1 MSSSGPTIAQA
12 EVVGMVL
19 PITAT
24 VVTSF
29 RLFVRTQQRRL
40 WLDDAWAALAML
52 FDIGS
57 LVVFWLYLHDYARY
71 PQSSRVALY
80 YMCIPLTNQHPPSML
95 KNIYRNTQFFYALV
109 WLSRISILFT
119 VIRLTFPGPLR
130 RWLICTAIAFMVTWM
145 VLGAQIFWTCEAEPS
160 WKSQPRPQ
168 CDLGRNVAIT
178 LIITDVIGDSILILA
193 PFRLIYKIKLT
204 AAQKI
209 RLLSIFSTSAITTAV
224 SLIHTFYVY
233 SDGGLK
239 EAITAIIESSTSL
252 IVANLSVVVAFLFR
266 ISTED
271 SSTPAPLEFKSIITF
286 GSQPIRT
293 REQHDP
299 PSPSTVVVGI
309 ETSTIR
315 LVDFSIS
322 SIQAARGD
330 GSDAE
335 AASIETLDK
344 PGLFY
349 EA

>member
-1 MSSSGPTIAQA
+1 
-12 EVVGMVL
+12 MVL

-80 YMCIPLTNQHPPSML
+80 YI
-95 KNIYRNTQFFYALV
+95 NTQFFYALV

-160 WKSQPRPQ
+160 WKSQSRPQ

-224 SLIHTFYVY
+224 SLIHTYYVY